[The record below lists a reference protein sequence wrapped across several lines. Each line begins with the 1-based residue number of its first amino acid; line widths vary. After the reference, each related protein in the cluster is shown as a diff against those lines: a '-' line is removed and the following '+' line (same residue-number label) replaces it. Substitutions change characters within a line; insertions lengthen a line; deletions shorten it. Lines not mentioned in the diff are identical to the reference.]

1 MPGERGAGR
10 AVLRAAVAGQR
21 RRVVTAS
28 LLGMGHQA
36 CEVLVPVVIGLVID
50 EAVATG
56 DTAVLLRWL
65 LVLGVLFLAPARPP
79 HPGARPAP
87 LPHPRALRQTR
98 LLRPLLR

>member
-50 EAVATG
+50 EAGVADDQRGGAGGRGG
-56 DTAVLLRWL
+56 DDVIQWRGL
-65 LVLGVLFLAPARPP
+65 
-79 HPGARPAP
+79 
-87 LPHPRALRQTR
+87 
-98 LLRPLLR
+98 